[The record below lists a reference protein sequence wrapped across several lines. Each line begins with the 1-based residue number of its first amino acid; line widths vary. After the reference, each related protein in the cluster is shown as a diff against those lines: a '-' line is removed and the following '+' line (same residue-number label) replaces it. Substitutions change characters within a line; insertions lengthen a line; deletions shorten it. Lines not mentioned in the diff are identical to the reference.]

1 MIFVVSNIF
10 DVYSKFTAIRFKK
23 EYNIFQLISYSK
35 VNLIIIIIFFA
46 LIMISWTLLFVII
59 NFSSK
64 SMVNKELYFVKKN
77 NDKVNEYILVYIIP
91 FISVS
96 ASDFKGL
103 ILFAMVFIVIG
114 MVTVRN
120 DIVYVNP
127 ILYFRQYN
135 IYLFKEYQETTESSI
150 LITKYTI
157 MELKKNGNFKDNKI
171 KMPTSKLS
179 QNTYFIKK

>member
-1 MIFVVSNIF
+1 
-10 DVYSKFTAIRFKK
+10 
-23 EYNIFQLISYSK
+23 
-35 VNLIIIIIFFA
+35 
-46 LIMISWTLLFVII
+46 MISWILLFVVI
-59 NFSSK
+59 NLNSN
-64 SMVNKELYFVKKN
+64 SMTNKELYFVRKN
-77 NDKVNEYILVYIIP
+77 NEKVNEYILVYIIP

-96 ASDFKGL
+96 ASDLKGL
-103 ILFAMVFIVIG
+103 ILFAMVFMVIG

-127 ILYFRQYN
+127 ILYFCKYN
-135 IYLFKEYQETTESSI
+135 IYLFNEYQETTESSI

-157 MELKKNGNFKDNKI
+157 MEMKKNGNFEDNKI